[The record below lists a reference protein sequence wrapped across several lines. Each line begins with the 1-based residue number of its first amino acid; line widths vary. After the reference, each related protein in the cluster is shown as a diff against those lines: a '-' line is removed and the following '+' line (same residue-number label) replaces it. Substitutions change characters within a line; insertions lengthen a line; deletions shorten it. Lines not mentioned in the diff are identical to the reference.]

1 MFVSKRKLKNLEKR
15 IADLETKVQ
24 NQPQE
29 IFNAIAKSVNAQM
42 SKRSTP
48 HQW

>member
-1 MFVSKRKLKNLEKR
+1 MFISKKKLKNLEKR

-29 IFNAIAKSVNAQM
+29 IFNAVVKSVNAQM
-42 SKRSTP
+42 SKCSTP
-48 HQW
+48 HQL

>member
-1 MFVSKRKLKNLEKR
+1 MFISKKKLKNLEKR

-29 IFNAIAKSVNAQM
+29 IFNAVVKSVNAQM
-42 SKRSTP
+42 SKCSTP
-48 HQW
+48 HQ